1 MSRLATGFFCAA
13 LVVGATLASCGGGGS
28 SSGGGS
34 PVDIVGSLTVPGW
47 TVDPDNSKTANVVAA
62 TGTTKDEVVDLV
74 DGAAA
79 DFFADPFTPKG
90 FAWQNYVNAS
100 LHPPMGAAAASL
112 RLYILEMPDAGQAE
126 SLYAE
131 LRKGSLYAG
140 NVWTDPT
147 SPALGSKSRI
157 TDSGADWWI
166 NFAKGKY
173 YVEVR
178 MTPSYGPEPNYE
190 PGDATT
196 KAAALAFAAAVA
208 AKM

>member
-1 MSRLATGFFCAA
+1 MSRLGTWFLCAA
-13 LVVGATLASCGGGGS
+13 LVVGATVGSCGGGGE
-28 SSGGGS
+28 SGGGS
-34 PVDIVGSLTVPGW
+34 PVDIVGSVTVPGW
-47 TVDPDNSKTANVVAA
+47 TVDPDNSKTANKVAA
-62 TGTTKDEVVDLV
+62 TGTTKEEVVDLV

-100 LHPPMGAAAASL
+100 LPAPMGAPAASL
-112 RLYILEMPDAGQAE
+112 RLYILEMPDVGQAE

-166 NFAKGKY
+166 NFVKGKY

-178 MTPSYGPEPNYE
+178 MTPSYGPAPNYD

-196 KAAALAFAAAVA
+196 KAAALDFAAAVA